1 MVLTAASR
9 QGRVG
14 PAGRCPSTA
23 GGGPHRVGVVRVG
36 AGLARVV
43 VALGVVVGLCVA
55 GAPGARAVDEITTQ
69 EYVGPLGIENEVAA
83 GFTGK
88 GVKIG
93 VIDGTADTS
102 VPELQGANVTVK
114 EMCSY
119 TPTDESLSHATAM
132 VSILTARGY
141 GVARGAEI
149 INYSTPSANDDYG
162 AECKKTN
169 VDDAINMAVADGVR
183 VLSISLGGGGETS
196 VEEREAIAGAIARG
210 VVVVVATGNESAQDP
225 ADSLASVNGTVG
237 VGASDSNGN
246 FQSFSNYGK
255 GLTVLAPGNNT
266 LVHDF
271 AESGRI
277 RGARGTSYATPI
289 VAGFVAV
296 AMQRWPGASG
306 NQVVQSLVKTAT
318 TGRAGYPLISPNG
331 LDKTDP
337 TQFPD
342 ENPLLDKFPG
352 TEPSAQTVAD
362 YRDGVLGT
370 QSVFDTDSSYV
381 YRGVDAQVALAHPD
395 RSALGTSPRYHKK
408 KDQ

>member
-1 MVLTAASR
+1 MGAVRVAPQSR
-9 QGRVG
+9 ARVG
-14 PAGRCPSTA
+14 A
-23 GGGPHRVGVVRVG
+23 VRVG

-69 EYVGPLGIENEVAA
+69 GYVGPLGIENEVAA

-88 GVKIG
+88 GIKIG
-93 VIDGTADTS
+93 VIDGPADTS

-114 EMCSY
+114 PMC
-119 TPTDESLSHATAM
+119 TFTDSDEGRSHATAM
-132 VSILTARGY
+132 VSILAARGY

-149 INYSTPSANDDYG
+149 INYGIPDADSVEKGSDCDKG
-162 AECKKTN
+162 HL
-169 VDDAINMAVADGVR
+169 DDAINAAVADGVR
-183 VLSISLGGGGETS
+183 VLSISLGGGDFAKRS
-196 VEEREAIAGAIARG
+196 REAIGGAIARG
-210 VVVVVATGNESAQDP
+210 VVVVVATGNESAEDP

-237 VGASDSNGN
+237 VGASDSSGN

-255 GLTVLAPGNNT
+255 GLAVLAPGDKT
-266 LVHDF
+266 VMHLFPSGKLVN
-271 AESGRI
+271 AW
-277 RGARGTSYATPI
+277 GTSYATPI
-289 VAGFVAV
+289 VSGFVAV
-296 AMQRWPGASG
+296 AMQRWPGATG

-370 QSVFDTDSSYV
+370 QSVFDSDSSYV

>member
-1 MVLTAASR
+1 MRVAHQSR
-9 QGRVG
+9 ARVG
-14 PAGRCPSTA
+14 A
-23 GGGPHRVGVVRVG
+23 VRVG

-69 EYVGPLGIENEVAA
+69 GYVGPLGVENEVAA

-93 VIDGTADTS
+93 VIDSAADTS

-114 EMCSY
+114 QMCSY
-119 TPTDESLSHATAM
+119 TASDETRSHATAM
-132 VSILTARGY
+132 VSILAARGY

-149 INYSTPSANDDYG
+149 INYSTPSAKDDYG
-162 AECKKTN
+162 TECKKTN
-169 VDDAINMAVADGVR
+169 VDDAISAAVADGVK

-210 VVVVVATGNESAQDP
+210 VVVVVATGNESAEDP

-246 FQSFSNYGK
+246 MQSFSNYGK
-255 GLTVLAPGNNT
+255 GLTVLAPGDRVT
-266 LVHDF
+266 RRKLGTGQIVD
-271 AESGRI
+271 SY
-277 RGARGTSYATPI
+277 GTSYATPI

-296 AMQRWPGASG
+296 TMQRWPEATG

-318 TGRAGYPLISPNG
+318 KGPSGQPLINPSG

-337 TQFPD
+337 AQFPD

-352 TEPSAQTVAD
+352 SEPSAQTVAD

-370 QSVFDTDSSYV
+370 QSVFDSDSSYV
-381 YRGVDAQVALAHPD
+381 YRGVDPQVALAHPD

>member
-1 MVLTAASR
+1 MRVAR
-9 QGRVG
+9 QRRARVG
-14 PAGRCPSTA
+14 A
-23 GGGPHRVGVVRVG
+23 VRVG

-55 GAPGARAVDEITTQ
+55 GAPGARADDEITTQ
-69 EYVGPLGIENEVAA
+69 GYVGPLGVDKEAAA

-88 GVKIG
+88 GIKIG
-93 VIDGTADTS
+93 VIDGPADTS

-114 EMCSY
+114 PMC
-119 TPTDESLSHATAM
+119 TFTDSDEGRSHATAM
-132 VSILTARGY
+132 VSILAARGY

-149 INYSTPSANDDYG
+149 VNYGIPDSDSVEKGSDCDKG
-162 AECKKTN
+162 HLE
-169 VDDAINMAVADGVR
+169 DAINAAVADGVR
-183 VLSISLGGGGETS
+183 VLSISLGGGDFARRS
-196 VEEREAIAGAIARG
+196 REAIGAAIARG
-210 VVVVVATGNESAQDP
+210 LVVVVATGNESAEDP

-246 FQSFSNYGK
+246 MQSFSNYGK
-255 GLTVLAPGNNT
+255 GLAVLAPGDKT
-266 LVHDF
+266 VMHLFPSGKLVN
-271 AESGRI
+271 AW
-277 RGARGTSYATPI
+277 GTSYATPI

-296 AMQRWPGASG
+296 TMQRWPGASG

-318 TGRAGYPLISPNG
+318 KSPTGQPLLNPSG

-337 TQFPD
+337 TQLPD

-352 TEPSAQTVAD
+352 AEPSAQTVAD

-370 QSVFDTDSSYV
+370 ESVFDTDSSYV
-381 YRGVDAQVALAHPD
+381 YRGVDPQVALAHPD

>member
-1 MVLTAASR
+1 MLTAASR
-9 QGRVG
+9 WGRVG
-14 PAGRCPSTA
+14 PAGRRPSTF
-23 GGGPHRVGVVRVG
+23 GGGPHRVGAVRVG

-69 EYVGPLGIENEVAA
+69 EYVGPLGVENEVAA

-88 GVKIG
+88 GIKIG
-93 VIDGTADTS
+93 VIDGPADTS

-114 EMCSY
+114 QMCSF
-119 TPTDESLSHATAM
+119 TASDAGRSHATAV
-132 VSILTARGY
+132 VSILAARGY

-149 INYSTPSANDDYG
+149 INYSIPSSDDSYG
-162 AECKKTN
+162 SECKDTHIE
-169 VDDAINMAVADGVR
+169 DGINAAVADGVR
-183 VLSISLGGGGETS
+183 VLSISLGGGDLAARS
-196 VEEREAIAGAIARG
+196 REAIGGAVARG
-210 VVVVVATGNESAQDP
+210 VVVVVGTGNDGAQDP

-246 FQSFSNYGK
+246 MQSFSNYGK
-255 GLTVLAPGNNT
+255 GLTVLAPGDRVT
-266 LVHDF
+266 KRKLGTGQVVD
-271 AESGRI
+271 SY
-277 RGARGTSYATPI
+277 GTSYATPI

-306 NQVVQSLVKTAT
+306 NQVVQSLVKTASKGP
-318 TGRAGYPLISPNG
+318 TGQPLISPNG

>member
-1 MVLTAASR
+1 MS
-9 QGRVG
+9 
-14 PAGRCPSTA
+14 
-23 GGGPHRVGVVRVG
+23 VG

-88 GVKIG
+88 GIKIG
-93 VIDGTADTS
+93 VIDGPADTS

-119 TPTDESLSHATAM
+119 TPTNASRSHATAM
-132 VSILTARGY
+132 VSILAARGY

-149 INYSTPSANDDYG
+149 INYSVPSADDDYG
-162 AECKKTN
+162 DECKKINT
-169 VDDAINMAVADGVR
+169 DDAISAALTDGVR
-183 VLSISLGGGGETS
+183 VLSISLGGGSRTD
-196 VEEREAIAGAIARG
+196 EEREAITRAIARG
-210 VVVVVATGNESAQDP
+210 VVVVVATGNESTEDP
-225 ADSLASVNGTVG
+225 ADSMASTNGTVG

-266 LVHDF
+266 FVHDF

-277 RGARGTSYATPI
+277 RGARGTSYAAPI

-296 AMQRWPGASG
+296 TMQRWHQASG
-306 NQVVQSLVKTAT
+306 NQVVQSLVKTASKSPS
-318 TGRAGYPLISPNG
+318 GQPLINPNG
-331 LDKTDP
+331 LDTTDP

-370 QSVFDTDSSYV
+370 ESVFDSDSSYV

>member
-1 MVLTAASR
+1 MGAVRVAR
-9 QGRVG
+9 QRRARVG
-14 PAGRCPSTA
+14 A
-23 GGGPHRVGVVRVG
+23 VRVG

-55 GAPGARAVDEITTQ
+55 GAPGARADDEITTQ
-69 EYVGPLGIENEVAA
+69 GYVGPLGVDKEAAA

-88 GVKIG
+88 GIKIG
-93 VIDGTADTS
+93 VIDGPADTS

-114 EMCSY
+114 PMC
-119 TPTDESLSHATAM
+119 TFTDSDEGRSHATAM
-132 VSILTARGY
+132 VSILAARGY

-149 INYSTPSANDDYG
+149 VNYGIPDSDSVEKGSDCDKG
-162 AECKKTN
+162 HLE
-169 VDDAINMAVADGVR
+169 DAINAAVADGVR
-183 VLSISLGGGGETS
+183 VLSISLGGGDFARRS
-196 VEEREAIAGAIARG
+196 REAIGAAIARG
-210 VVVVVATGNESAQDP
+210 LVVVVATGNESAEDP

-246 FQSFSNYGK
+246 MQSFSNYGK
-255 GLTVLAPGNNT
+255 GLAVLAPGDKT
-266 LVHDF
+266 VMHLFPSGKLVN
-271 AESGRI
+271 AW
-277 RGARGTSYATPI
+277 GTSYATPI

-296 AMQRWPGASG
+296 TMQRWPGASG

-318 TGRAGYPLISPNG
+318 KSPTGQPLLNPSG

-337 TQFPD
+337 TQLPD

-370 QSVFDTDSSYV
+370 ESVFDTDSSYV
-381 YRGVDAQVALAHPD
+381 YRGVDPQVALAHPD

-408 KDQ
+408 KAQ

>member
-1 MVLTAASR
+1 MGAVRVAPQSR
-9 QGRVG
+9 ARVG
-14 PAGRCPSTA
+14 A
-23 GGGPHRVGVVRVG
+23 VRVG
-36 AGLARVV
+36 AGFARVV

-55 GAPGARAVDEITTQ
+55 GAPGARADDEITTQ

-88 GVKIG
+88 GIKIG
-93 VIDGTADTS
+93 VIDGPADTS

-114 EMCSY
+114 PMC
-119 TPTDESLSHATAM
+119 TFTDSDEGRSHATAM
-132 VSILTARGY
+132 VSILAARGY

-149 INYSTPSANDDYG
+149 INYGIPDADSVEKGSDCDKG
-162 AECKKTN
+162 HL
-169 VDDAINMAVADGVR
+169 DDAINAAVADGVR
-183 VLSISLGGGGETS
+183 VLSISLGGGDFAKRS
-196 VEEREAIAGAIARG
+196 REAIGGAIARG
-210 VVVVVATGNESAQDP
+210 VVVVVATGNESAEDP

-237 VGASDSNGN
+237 VGASDSSGN

-255 GLTVLAPGNNT
+255 GLAVLAPGDKT
-266 LVHDF
+266 VMHLFPSGKLVN
-271 AESGRI
+271 AW
-277 RGARGTSYATPI
+277 GTSYATPI
-289 VAGFVAV
+289 VSGFVAV
-296 AMQRWPGASG
+296 AMQRWPGATG
-306 NQVVQSLVKTAT
+306 NQVVQSLVKTASKGP
-318 TGRAGYPLISPNG
+318 TGQPLISPNG

-370 QSVFDTDSSYV
+370 QSVFDSDSSYV

>member
-1 MVLTAASR
+1 MGAVRVAR
-9 QGRVG
+9 QRRARVG
-14 PAGRCPSTA
+14 A
-23 GGGPHRVGVVRVG
+23 VRVG

-88 GVKIG
+88 GIKIG
-93 VIDGTADTS
+93 VIDSAADTS

-119 TPTDESLSHATAM
+119 TAVDETRSHATAM
-132 VSILTARGY
+132 VSILAARGY

-149 INYSTPSANDDYG
+149 INYSTPSAKDDYG
-162 AECKKTN
+162 AECKEAN

-183 VLSISLGGGGETS
+183 VLSISLGGGKTRA
-196 VEEREAIAGAIARG
+196 EEREAIGAAVARG
-210 VVVVVATGNESAQDP
+210 VVVVVATGNESAEDP
-225 ADSLASVNGTVG
+225 ADSMASTNGTVG
-237 VGASDSNGN
+237 VGASDLNGN
-246 FQSFSNYGK
+246 MQSFSNYGK
-255 GLTVLAPGNNT
+255 GLTVLAPGDRVT
-266 LVHDF
+266 RRKLG
-271 AESGRI
+271 SGQI
-277 RGARGTSYATPI
+277 VDSYGTSYAAPI

-296 AMQRWPGASG
+296 TMQRWPQASG
-306 NQVVQSLVKTAT
+306 NQVVQSLVKTASKGP
-318 TGRAGYPLISPNG
+318 TGQPLINPSG

-337 TQFPD
+337 SQFPD

-370 QSVFDTDSSYV
+370 ESVFDTDPSYV
-381 YRGVDAQVALAHPD
+381 YRGADAQVALAHPD

>member
-1 MVLTAASR
+1 MGAVRVALQSR
-9 QGRVG
+9 ARVG
-14 PAGRCPSTA
+14 A
-23 GGGPHRVGVVRVG
+23 VRVG

-43 VALGVVVGLCVA
+43 VALGVVVGLCVG

-69 EYVGPLGIENEVAA
+69 EYVGPLGVENEVAA

-88 GVKIG
+88 GIKIG
-93 VIDGTADTS
+93 VIDGPADTS

-162 AECKKTN
+162 AECKKVN

-183 VLSISLGGGGETS
+183 VLSISLGGGARTGG
-196 VEEREAIAGAIARG
+196 EREAIAGAIARG
-210 VVVVVATGNESAQDP
+210 VVVVVATGNESTEDP

-296 AMQRWPGASG
+296 AMQRWPGATG
-306 NQVVQSLVKTAT
+306 NQVVQSLVKTAK
-318 TGRAGYPLISPNG
+318 TGSSGYPLISPNG

>member
-1 MVLTAASR
+1 MGAVRVAHQSR
-9 QGRVG
+9 
-14 PAGRCPSTA
+14 A
-23 GGGPHRVGVVRVG
+23 RVGVVRVG

-43 VALGVVVGLCVA
+43 VALGVVVGLCVG
-55 GAPGARAVDEITTQ
+55 GAPGAHAVDEITTQ
-69 EYVGPLGIENEVAA
+69 GYVGPLGIENEVAA

-93 VIDGTADTS
+93 VIDGPADTS

-114 EMCSY
+114 QMCSY
-119 TPTDESLSHATAM
+119 TASDETRSHGTAM
-132 VSILTARGY
+132 VSILAARGY

-149 INYSTPSANDDYG
+149 INYSTPTADDDFG
-162 AECKKTN
+162 AECKSIHN
-169 VDDAINMAVADGVR
+169 EDAINAAVADGVR
-183 VLSISLGGGGETS
+183 VLSISRGGGDRTDA
-196 VEEREAIAGAIARG
+196 ERVAIAGAIARG

-225 ADSLASVNGTVG
+225 PDSLASVNGTVG
-237 VGASDSNGN
+237 VGASDSLGN

-255 GLTVLAPGNNT
+255 GLTVLAPGDRVT
-266 LVHDF
+266 RRKL
-271 AESGRI
+271 
-277 RGARGTSYATPI
+277 GAGQIVDSYGTSYATPI

-296 AMQRWPGASG
+296 TMQRWPGATG

-318 TGRAGYPLISPNG
+318 TGRSGYPLISPNG

-337 TQFPD
+337 AQFPD

-352 TEPSAQTVAD
+352 SEPSAQTVAD

-370 QSVFDTDSSYV
+370 QSVFDSDSSYV
-381 YRGVDAQVALAHPD
+381 YRGVDPQVALAHPD

>member
-1 MVLTAASR
+1 M
-9 QGRVG
+9 
-14 PAGRCPSTA
+14 
-23 GGGPHRVGVVRVG
+23 
-36 AGLARVV
+36 
-43 VALGVVVGLCVA
+43 
-55 GAPGARAVDEITTQ
+55 
-69 EYVGPLGIENEVAA
+69 GPLGIENEVAA

-88 GVKIG
+88 GIKIG
-93 VIDGTADTS
+93 VIDSAADTS
-102 VPELQGANVTVK
+102 VPELQGADVTVK
-114 EMCSY
+114 PMC
-119 TPTDESLSHATAM
+119 TFTDPYEGYSHATAM
-132 VSILTARGY
+132 VSILAARGY

-149 INYSTPSANDDYG
+149 INYSTPTGEALSKG
-162 AECKKTN
+162 ADCDKGHIE
-169 VDDAINMAVADGVR
+169 DAINAAVADGVR
-183 VLSISLGGGGETS
+183 VLSISLGGGDLARRS
-196 VEEREAIAGAIARG
+196 REAIGGAIARG

-237 VGASDSNGN
+237 VGASDSSGN

-255 GLTVLAPGNNT
+255 GLTVLAPGDRVT
-266 LVHDF
+266 RRKL
-271 AESGRI
+271 
-277 RGARGTSYATPI
+277 GAGQIVDSYGTSYAAPI

-296 AMQRWPGASG
+296 TMQRWPEASG

-318 TGRAGYPLISPNG
+318 KSPTGQPLLNPSG

-337 TQFPD
+337 TQLPD

-370 QSVFDTDSSYV
+370 ESVFDTDSSYV
-381 YRGVDAQVALAHPD
+381 YRGVDPQVALAHSD

>member
-1 MVLTAASR
+1 MGAVRVALQSR
-9 QGRVG
+9 ARVG
-14 PAGRCPSTA
+14 A
-23 GGGPHRVGVVRVG
+23 VGVG

-55 GAPGARAVDEITTQ
+55 GAPGARADDEITTQ
-69 EYVGPLGIENEVAA
+69 GYVGPLGVENEVAA

-88 GVKIG
+88 GIKIG
-93 VIDGTADTS
+93 VIDGPADTS

-162 AECKKTN
+162 AECKKVN

-183 VLSISLGGGGETS
+183 VLSISLGGGARTGG
-196 VEEREAIAGAIARG
+196 EREAIAGAIARG
-210 VVVVVATGNESAQDP
+210 VVVVVATGNESTEDP

-296 AMQRWPGASG
+296 AMQRWPGATG
-306 NQVVQSLVKTAT
+306 NQVVQSLVKTAK
-318 TGRAGYPLISPNG
+318 TGSSGYPLISPNG

-381 YRGVDAQVALAHPD
+381 YRGADAQVALAHPD

>member
-1 MVLTAASR
+1 MAPRSGSGR
-9 QGRVG
+9 GRVG
-14 PAGRCPSTA
+14 PAGRCPSTV
-23 GGGPHRVGVVRVG
+23 GGGPRCVGAVRVG

-88 GVKIG
+88 GIKIG
-93 VIDGTADTS
+93 VIDGPADTS

-114 EMCSY
+114 SMC
-119 TPTDESLSHATAM
+119 TFAPTDETRSHATAM
-132 VSILTARGY
+132 VSILAARGY

-149 INYSTPSANDDYG
+149 INYGVPT
-162 AECKKTN
+162 AEDGDKSSCAG
-169 VDDAINMAVADGVR
+169 VGLDEAINAALADGVS
-183 VLSISLGGGGETS
+183 VVSISLAGKGF
-196 VEEREAIAGAIARG
+196 VNDARESIARAFARG
-210 VVVVVATGNESAQDP
+210 VVVVVGTGNDGAEDP
-225 ADSLASVNGTVG
+225 VDSLASVNGTVG

-255 GLTVLAPGNNT
+255 GLTVLAPGDKT
-266 LVHDF
+266 VMHLFPSGKLVN
-271 AESGRI
+271 AW
-277 RGARGTSYATPI
+277 GTSYATPI
-289 VAGFVAV
+289 VSGFVAV
-296 AMQRWPGASG
+296 TMQRWPQASG
-306 NQVVQSLVKTAT
+306 NQVVQSLVKTASKSPS
-318 TGRAGYPLISPNG
+318 GQPLINPNG
-331 LDKTDP
+331 LDTTDP
-337 TQFPD
+337 SQFPD
-342 ENPLLDKFPG
+342 ENPVLDKFPG

-381 YRGVDAQVALAHPD
+381 YRGADAQVALAHPD

>member
-1 MVLTAASR
+1 MASPAVCGR
-9 QGRVG
+9 GRVG
-14 PAGRCPSTA
+14 PAGRCPSTVGA
-23 GGGPHRVGVVRVG
+23 GPRRVG

-88 GVKIG
+88 GIKIG
-93 VIDGTADTS
+93 VIEGPADTS
-102 VPELQGANVTVK
+102 VPELQGASVTVK
-114 EMCSY
+114 PMCSF
-119 TPTDESLSHATAM
+119 TQSDEGRSHTTAV
-132 VSILTARGY
+132 VSILVARGY
-141 GVARGAEI
+141 GVARGAEV
-149 INYSTPSANDDYG
+149 INYAIPTGQSTDEG
-162 AECKKTN
+162 ADCKGIGLK
-169 VDDAINMAVADGVR
+169 DAVNAALADGVR
-183 VLSISLGGGGETS
+183 VISVSLGGGRTTD
-196 VEEREAIAGAIARG
+196 EEGEAIGGAVARG
-210 VVVVVATGNESAQDP
+210 VVVVVGTGNDGAEDP
-225 ADSLASVNGTVG
+225 ANSLASVNGTVG

-255 GLTVLAPGNNT
+255 GLTVLAPGDKT
-266 LVHDF
+266 VMHLFPSGKLVN
-271 AESGRI
+271 AW
-277 RGARGTSYATPI
+277 GTSYATPI
-289 VAGFVAV
+289 VSGFVAV
-296 AMQRWPGASG
+296 TMQRWPQASG
-306 NQVVQSLVKTAT
+306 NQVVQSLVKTASKSPS
-318 TGRAGYPLISPNG
+318 GQPLINPNG
-331 LDKTDP
+331 LDTTDP
-337 TQFPD
+337 SQFPD

>member
-14 PAGRCPSTA
+14 PAGRRPSTF
-23 GGGPHRVGVVRVG
+23 GGGPHRVGAVRVG

-55 GAPGARAVDEITTQ
+55 GVPGARAVDEITTQ
-69 EYVGPLGIENEVAA
+69 GYVGPLGVDKEVAA

-88 GVKIG
+88 GIKIG
-93 VIDGTADTS
+93 VVDGPADTS

-119 TPTDESLSHATAM
+119 TPTDESRSHATAM
-132 VSILTARGY
+132 VSILAARGY

-149 INYSTPSANDDYG
+149 INYSLPSADDDYG
-162 AECKKTN
+162 TECKKINT
-169 VDDAINMAVADGVR
+169 DDAISAALADGVR
-183 VLSISLGGGGETS
+183 VLSISLGGGSRTD
-196 VEEREAIAGAIARG
+196 EEREAITRAIARG
-210 VVVVVATGNESAQDP
+210 VVVVVATGNESTEDP
-225 ADSLASVNGTVG
+225 ADSMASTNGTVG
-237 VGASDSNGN
+237 VGASDLNGSM
-246 FQSFSNYGK
+246 QSFSNYGK
-255 GLTVLAPGNNT
+255 GLTVLAPGDRVT
-266 LVHDF
+266 RRKL
-271 AESGRI
+271 
-277 RGARGTSYATPI
+277 GAGQIVDSYGTSYATPI

-296 AMQRWPGASG
+296 TMQRWPEATG

-318 TGRAGYPLISPNG
+318 KGPTGQPLINPNG

-337 TQFPD
+337 AQFPD

-352 TEPSAQTVAD
+352 AEPSAQTVAD

-381 YRGVDAQVALAHPD
+381 YRGADAQVALAHPD

>member
-1 MVLTAASR
+1 MGAVRVAHQSR
-9 QGRVG
+9 
-14 PAGRCPSTA
+14 A
-23 GGGPHRVGVVRVG
+23 RVGVVRVG

-69 EYVGPLGIENEVAA
+69 EYVGPLGVENEVAA

-88 GVKIG
+88 GIKIG
-93 VIDGTADTS
+93 VIDGPADTS

-114 EMCSY
+114 PMC
-119 TPTDESLSHATAM
+119 TFTDSDEGRSHATAM
-132 VSILTARGY
+132 VSILAARGY

-149 INYSTPSANDDYG
+149 VNYGIPDSDSVEKGSDCDKG
-162 AECKKTN
+162 HL
-169 VDDAINMAVADGVR
+169 DDAINAAVADGVR
-183 VLSISLGGGGETS
+183 VLSISLGGGDFARRS
-196 VEEREAIAGAIARG
+196 REAIGGAIARG

-246 FQSFSNYGK
+246 MQSFSNYGK
-255 GLTVLAPGNNT
+255 GLAVLAPGDKT
-266 LVHDF
+266 VMHLFPSGKLVN
-271 AESGRI
+271 AW
-277 RGARGTSYATPI
+277 GTSYATPI

-296 AMQRWPGASG
+296 TMQRWPGATG

-318 TGRAGYPLISPNG
+318 KGSTGQPLISPNG

-337 TQFPD
+337 AQFPD

-370 QSVFDTDSSYV
+370 QSVFDSDSSYV
-381 YRGVDAQVALAHPD
+381 YRGTDPQVALAHPD

>member
-1 MVLTAASR
+1 M
-9 QGRVG
+9 
-14 PAGRCPSTA
+14 
-23 GGGPHRVGVVRVG
+23 RVG

-88 GVKIG
+88 GIKIG
-93 VIDGTADTS
+93 VIDGPADTS

-114 EMCSY
+114 PMC
-119 TPTDESLSHATAM
+119 TFTDSDEGRSHATAM
-132 VSILTARGY
+132 VSILAARGY

-149 INYSTPSANDDYG
+149 VNYGIPDSDSVEKGSDCDKG
-162 AECKKTN
+162 HLE
-169 VDDAINMAVADGVR
+169 DAINAAVADGVR
-183 VLSISLGGGGETS
+183 VLSISLGGGDFAKRS
-196 VEEREAIAGAIARG
+196 REAIGGAIARG

-237 VGASDSNGN
+237 VGASDSSGN

-255 GLTVLAPGNNT
+255 GLAVLAPGNKT
-266 LVHDF
+266 VMHLFPSGKLVN
-271 AESGRI
+271 AW
-277 RGARGTSYATPI
+277 GTSYATPI

-296 AMQRWPGASG
+296 AMQRWPEASG
-306 NQVVQSLVKTAT
+306 NQVVQSLVKTASKSSS
-318 TGRAGYPLISPNG
+318 GQPLINPSG
-331 LDKTDP
+331 LDTTDP
-337 TQFPD
+337 TRFPD

-352 TEPSAQTVAD
+352 SEPSAQTVAD

-370 QSVFDTDSSYV
+370 ESVFDTDSSYV

>member
-1 MVLTAASR
+1 MVLTAGSR

-14 PAGRCPSTA
+14 PAGRRPSTA
-23 GGGPHRVGVVRVG
+23 GGGPHRVGAVRVG

-55 GAPGARAVDEITTQ
+55 AAPGARAVDEITTQ
-69 EYVGPLGIENEVAA
+69 EYVGPLGIENEMAA

-88 GVKIG
+88 GIKIG
-93 VIDGTADTS
+93 VIDGPADTS

-114 EMCSY
+114 EMCSF
-119 TPTDESLSHATAM
+119 TASDAGRSHATAV
-132 VSILTARGY
+132 VSILAARGY

-149 INYSTPSANDDYG
+149 INYSIPSSDDSYG
-162 AECKKTN
+162 SECKDTHIE
-169 VDDAINMAVADGVR
+169 DGINTAVADGVR
-183 VLSISLGGGGETS
+183 VLSISLGGGDLAARS
-196 VEEREAIAGAIARG
+196 REAIGGAVARG
-210 VVVVVATGNESAQDP
+210 VVVVVGTGNDGAQDP

-246 FQSFSNYGK
+246 MQSFSNYGK
-255 GLTVLAPGNNT
+255 GLTVLAPGDRVT
-266 LVHDF
+266 KRKLGTGQVVD
-271 AESGRI
+271 SY
-277 RGARGTSYATPI
+277 GTSYATPI
-289 VAGFVAV
+289 VSGFVAV

-306 NQVVQSLVKTAT
+306 NQVVQSLVKTASKGP
-318 TGRAGYPLISPNG
+318 TGQPLISPNG

-381 YRGVDAQVALAHPD
+381 YRGADAQVALAHPD

>member
-1 MVLTAASR
+1 MRVAR
-9 QGRVG
+9 QSGARVG
-14 PAGRCPSTA
+14 A
-23 GGGPHRVGVVRVG
+23 VRVG

-55 GAPGARAVDEITTQ
+55 GAPGARADDEITTQ
-69 EYVGPLGIENEVAA
+69 GYVGPLGVENEVAA

-88 GVKIG
+88 GIKIG
-93 VIDGTADTS
+93 VIDGLADTS

-114 EMCSY
+114 PMC
-119 TPTDESLSHATAM
+119 TFTDPDEGRSHATAV
-132 VSILTARGY
+132 VSILAARGY

-149 INYSTPSANDDYG
+149 VNYGIPDSNSIDKGSDCDKG
-162 AECKKTN
+162 HL
-169 VDDAINMAVADGVR
+169 DDAINAAIADGVR
-183 VLSISLGGGGETS
+183 VISISLAGKGYAHDAPEAVTS
-196 VEEREAIAGAIARG
+196 AVARG
-210 VVVVVATGNESAQDP
+210 VVVVVGTGNDGAQDP

-246 FQSFSNYGK
+246 MQSFSNYGK
-255 GLTVLAPGNNT
+255 GLTVLAPGDRVT
-266 LVHDF
+266 RRKLGTGQIVD
-271 AESGRI
+271 SY
-277 RGARGTSYATPI
+277 GTSYATPI
-289 VAGFVAV
+289 VSGFVAV
-296 AMQRWPGASG
+296 AMQRWPGATG
-306 NQVVQSLVKTAT
+306 NQVVQSLVKTASKGP
-318 TGRAGYPLISPNG
+318 TGQPLISPNG

-370 QSVFDTDSSYV
+370 QSVFDSDSSYV
-381 YRGVDAQVALAHPD
+381 YRGADAQVALAHPD

>member
-1 MVLTAASR
+1 MAHQSR
-9 QGRVG
+9 
-14 PAGRCPSTA
+14 A
-23 GGGPHRVGVVRVG
+23 RVGVVCVG

-69 EYVGPLGIENEVAA
+69 EYVGPLGVENEVAA

-88 GVKIG
+88 GIKIG
-93 VIDGTADTS
+93 VIDGPADTS

-114 EMCSY
+114 PMC
-119 TPTDESLSHATAM
+119 TFTDSDEGRSHATAM
-132 VSILTARGY
+132 VSILAARGY

-149 INYSTPSANDDYG
+149 VNYGIPDSDSVEKGSDCDKG
-162 AECKKTN
+162 HL
-169 VDDAINMAVADGVR
+169 DDAINAAVADGVR
-183 VLSISLGGGGETS
+183 VLSISLGGGDFARRS
-196 VEEREAIAGAIARG
+196 REAIGGAIARG

-255 GLTVLAPGNNT
+255 GLAVLAPGDKT
-266 LVHDF
+266 VMHLFPSGKLVN
-271 AESGRI
+271 AW
-277 RGARGTSYATPI
+277 GTSYATPI

-296 AMQRWPGASG
+296 TMQRWPGASG

-318 TGRAGYPLISPNG
+318 TGRSGYPLISPNG

-337 TQFPD
+337 AQFPD

-370 QSVFDTDSSYV
+370 QSVFDSDSSYV
-381 YRGVDAQVALAHPD
+381 YRGTDAQVALAHPD

>member
-1 MVLTAASR
+1 MGAVRVAPQSR
-9 QGRVG
+9 ARVG
-14 PAGRCPSTA
+14 A
-23 GGGPHRVGVVRVG
+23 VRVG
-36 AGLARVV
+36 AGFARVV

-69 EYVGPLGIENEVAA
+69 GYVGPLGIENEVAA

-88 GVKIG
+88 GIKIG
-93 VIDGTADTS
+93 VIDGPADTS
-102 VPELQGANVTVK
+102 VPELQGASVTVK
-114 EMCSY
+114 QMCSF
-119 TPTDESLSHATAM
+119 TASDATRSHATAV
-132 VSILTARGY
+132 VSILAARGY

-149 INYSTPSANDDYG
+149 INYSLPTRDDNYDFKCENTGVDSAIS
-162 AECKKTN
+162 A
-169 VDDAINMAVADGVR
+169 AVADGVR
-183 VLSISLGGGGETS
+183 VLSISRAGGDIANAS
-196 VEEREAIAGAIARG
+196 REAIGGAIARG
-210 VVVVVATGNESAQDP
+210 VVVVVATGNESAEDP

-246 FQSFSNYGK
+246 FQTFSNYGK

-266 LVHDF
+266 FVHDF

-289 VAGFVAV
+289 VSGFVAV
-296 AMQRWPGASG
+296 AMQRWPGATG
-306 NQVVQSLVKTAT
+306 NQVVQSLVKTASKGP
-318 TGRAGYPLISPNG
+318 TGQPLISPNG

-370 QSVFDTDSSYV
+370 QSVFDSDSSYV

>member
-1 MVLTAASR
+1 MSVAR
-9 QGRVG
+9 QSGARVG
-14 PAGRCPSTA
+14 A
-23 GGGPHRVGVVRVG
+23 VRVG

-88 GVKIG
+88 GIKIG
-93 VIDGTADTS
+93 VIDGPADTS

-119 TPTDESLSHATAM
+119 TPTNASRSHATAM
-132 VSILTARGY
+132 VSILAARGY

-149 INYSTPSANDDYG
+149 INYSVPSADDDYG
-162 AECKKTN
+162 DECKKINT
-169 VDDAINMAVADGVR
+169 DDAISAALTDGVG
-183 VLSISLGGGGETS
+183 VLSISLGGGSRTD
-196 VEEREAIAGAIARG
+196 EEREAITRAIARG
-210 VVVVVATGNESAQDP
+210 VVVVVATGNESTEDP
-225 ADSLASVNGTVG
+225 ADSMASTNGTVG

-266 LVHDF
+266 FVHDF

-277 RGARGTSYATPI
+277 RGARGTSYAAPI

-296 AMQRWPGASG
+296 TMQRWHQASG
-306 NQVVQSLVKTAT
+306 NQVVQSLVKTASKSPS
-318 TGRAGYPLISPNG
+318 GQPLINPNG
-331 LDKTDP
+331 LDTTDP

-381 YRGVDAQVALAHPD
+381 YRGADAQVALAHPD

>member
-1 MVLTAASR
+1 MAPRSGSGR
-9 QGRVG
+9 DRVG
-14 PAGRCPSTA
+14 PAGRCPSTV
-23 GGGPHRVGVVRVG
+23 GGGPCRVGAVRVG

-88 GVKIG
+88 GIKIG
-93 VIDGTADTS
+93 VIDGPADTS

-119 TPTDESLSHATAM
+119 TPTNASRSHATAM
-132 VSILTARGY
+132 VSILAARGY

-149 INYSTPSANDDYG
+149 INYSMPSADDDYG
-162 AECKKTN
+162 DECKKINT
-169 VDDAINMAVADGVR
+169 DDAISAALADGVR
-183 VLSISLGGGGETS
+183 VLSISLGGGSRTD
-196 VEEREAIAGAIARG
+196 EEREAINRAIARG
-210 VVVVVATGNESAQDP
+210 VVVVVATGNESTEDP
-225 ADSLASVNGTVG
+225 ADSMASTNGTVG

-266 LVHDF
+266 FVHDF

-277 RGARGTSYATPI
+277 RGARGTSYAAPI

-296 AMQRWPGASG
+296 TMQRWPQASG
-306 NQVVQSLVKTAT
+306 NQVVQSLVKTASKSPS
-318 TGRAGYPLISPNG
+318 GQPLINPNG
-331 LDKTDP
+331 LDTTDP
-337 TQFPD
+337 SQFPD

-370 QSVFDTDSSYV
+370 QSVFDSDSSYV
-381 YRGVDAQVALAHPD
+381 YRGADAQVALAHPD
-395 RSALGTSPRYHKK
+395 HSALGTSPRYHKK

>member
-1 MVLTAASR
+1 MRVAHQSR
-9 QGRVG
+9 ARVG
-14 PAGRCPSTA
+14 A
-23 GGGPHRVGVVRVG
+23 VRVG

-69 EYVGPLGIENEVAA
+69 GYVGPLGVENEVAA

-93 VIDGTADTS
+93 VIDSAADTS

-114 EMCSY
+114 QMCSY
-119 TPTDESLSHATAM
+119 TASDETRSHATAM
-132 VSILTARGY
+132 VSILAARGY

-149 INYSTPSANDDYG
+149 INYSTPSAKDDYG
-162 AECKKTN
+162 TECKKTN
-169 VDDAINMAVADGVR
+169 VDDAISAAVADGVK

-210 VVVVVATGNESAQDP
+210 VVVVVATGNESAEDP

-246 FQSFSNYGK
+246 MQSFSNYGK
-255 GLTVLAPGNNT
+255 GLAVLAPGDKT
-266 LVHDF
+266 VMHLFPSGKLVN
-271 AESGRI
+271 AW
-277 RGARGTSYATPI
+277 GTSYATPI

-296 AMQRWPGASG
+296 TMQRWPEATG

-318 TGRAGYPLISPNG
+318 KGSSGQPLINPSG

-337 TQFPD
+337 AQFPD

-352 TEPSAQTVAD
+352 SEPSAQTVAD

-370 QSVFDTDSSYV
+370 QSVFDSDSSYV
-381 YRGVDAQVALAHPD
+381 YRGVDPQVALAHPD

>member
-1 MVLTAASR
+1 MGAVRVARQSR
-9 QGRVG
+9 ARVG
-14 PAGRCPSTA
+14 A
-23 GGGPHRVGVVRVG
+23 VRVG

-69 EYVGPLGIENEVAA
+69 EYVGPLGVENEVAA

-88 GVKIG
+88 GIKIG
-93 VIDGTADTS
+93 VIDGPADTS
-102 VPELQGANVTVK
+102 VPELQGASVTVK
-114 EMCSY
+114 QMCSF
-119 TPTDESLSHATAM
+119 TASDATRSHATAV
-132 VSILTARGY
+132 VSILAARGY

-149 INYSTPSANDDYG
+149 INYSLPTRDDNYDSKCENTGVDSAIS
-162 AECKKTN
+162 A
-169 VDDAINMAVADGVR
+169 AVADGVR
-183 VLSISLGGGGETS
+183 VLSISRAGGDIANAS
-196 VEEREAIAGAIARG
+196 REAIGGAIARG
-210 VVVVVATGNESAQDP
+210 VVVVVGTGNDGAEDP

-237 VGASDSNGN
+237 VGASDSSGN

-255 GLTVLAPGNNT
+255 GLTVLAPGDKT
-266 LVHDF
+266 VMHLFPSGKLVN
-271 AESGRI
+271 AW
-277 RGARGTSYATPI
+277 GTSYATPI
-289 VAGFVAV
+289 VSGFVAV

-306 NQVVQSLVKTAT
+306 NQVVQSLVKTASKGP
-318 TGRAGYPLISPNG
+318 TGQPLISPNG

-370 QSVFDTDSSYV
+370 QSVFDSDSSYV

>member
-1 MVLTAASR
+1 MGAVRVARQSR
-9 QGRVG
+9 ARVG
-14 PAGRCPSTA
+14 A
-23 GGGPHRVGVVRVG
+23 VRVG

-55 GAPGARAVDEITTQ
+55 GAPGARADDEITTQ
-69 EYVGPLGIENEVAA
+69 GYVGPLGIENEVAA

-88 GVKIG
+88 GIKIG
-93 VIDGTADTS
+93 VIDGPADTS

-114 EMCSY
+114 PMC
-119 TPTDESLSHATAM
+119 TFTDSDEGRSHATAM
-132 VSILTARGY
+132 VSILAARGY

-149 INYSTPSANDDYG
+149 VNYGIPDADSVEKGSDCDKG
-162 AECKKTN
+162 HL
-169 VDDAINMAVADGVR
+169 DDAINAAVADGVR
-183 VLSISLGGGGETS
+183 VLSISLGGGDFAKRS
-196 VEEREAIAGAIARG
+196 REAIGGAIARG
-210 VVVVVATGNESAQDP
+210 VVVVVATGNESAEDP

-255 GLTVLAPGNNT
+255 GLTVLAPGDKT
-266 LVHDF
+266 VMHLFPSGKLVN
-271 AESGRI
+271 AW
-277 RGARGTSYATPI
+277 GTSYATPI

-370 QSVFDTDSSYV
+370 QSVFDSDSSYV

-408 KDQ
+408 KDR